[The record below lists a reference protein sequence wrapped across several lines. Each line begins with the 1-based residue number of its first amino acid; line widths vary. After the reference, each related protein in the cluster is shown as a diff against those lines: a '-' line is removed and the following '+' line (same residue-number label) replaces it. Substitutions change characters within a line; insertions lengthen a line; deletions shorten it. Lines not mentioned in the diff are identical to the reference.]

1 MGPSGKRKMILR
13 MSRGS
18 PKNLIPESTKACDH
32 SSATREAL
40 DHLKGGGWLHSAE
53 LAHAGTE
60 NVPFYAYVRDP
71 RRDSV
76 VPLVE
81 EFRMTDGRLFSRLLR
96 GLQLQLA
103 LVLFEKRPQSL
114 RNIQ

>member
-1 MGPSGKRKMILR
+1 MGPSGKILP
-13 MSRGS
+13 G
-18 PKNLIPESTKACDH
+18 STKVCDD